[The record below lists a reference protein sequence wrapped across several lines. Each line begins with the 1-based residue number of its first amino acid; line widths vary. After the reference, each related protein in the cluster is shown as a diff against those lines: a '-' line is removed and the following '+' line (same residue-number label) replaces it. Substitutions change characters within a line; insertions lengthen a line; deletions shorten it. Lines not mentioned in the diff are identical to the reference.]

1 MAFCFSVYNKCEDT
15 SNYCDDFD
23 RIWRSTALAPPK
35 LGAAVADHALLF
47 RRPCITL
54 YNSNVT
60 LIAYHSEL
68 ELDEACVRD
77 GQNYYG
83 AEL

>member
-1 MAFCFSVYNKCEDT
+1 VFNKCEDT

-23 RIWRSTALAPPK
+23 RIWRSTVPAPTK
-35 LGAAVADHALLF
+35 LGAAVADPTLVF

-54 YNSNVT
+54 YNSYVT

-77 GQNYYG
+77 GEIYYG